1 MSIRVNLV
9 NLSSQ
14 WDCQIDCI
22 YFSGVKLNMKKTTKR
37 RLYVLG
43 IFLVAVFA
51 AGGLSSMKQPPPKK
65 EAKDNALLVET
76 LTLVKEPIDFK
87 ISSQGTVQPLINT
100 TLSAEVSGR
109 IIYISDKFVSGGLFQ
124 ADEVLLEIDP
134 TDYEVELAQARALV
148 KQRQIEYEGAKELRK
163 SGFRAEAELAS
174 AEAALAAAKS
184 SLVRAERNL
193 DRTKIRLPYKGI
205 VREKAADL
213 GQYVNPGSR
222 LAVTFAIDTAEVRL
236 PLTDRD
242 LSFLDLPAYQ
252 QQGIDT
258 AKLPNVRLSAVQ
270 RGEIVSWQA
279 RIIRTEGVV
288 DINSRVTFAVAQVID
303 PYKTNQ
309 TLAANDEP
317 VLPMGTYVSAEI
329 SGVTI
334 DNLIKVP
341 RSSLRNQ
348 SQILVVDNENKLRI
362 RDVDILHTDEAY
374 AYINGGVESGE
385 RITLTAIEAPIN
397 GMRLRTTDGFEPEI
411 EEQPETQVADNEQ
424 TEQWEKESL
433 QRKKA

>member
-1 MSIRVNLV
+1 
-9 NLSSQ
+9 
-14 WDCQIDCI
+14 
-22 YFSGVKLNMKKTTKR
+22 
-37 RLYVLG
+37 
-43 IFLVAVFA
+43 
-51 AGGLSSMKQPPPKK
+51 MKQPPPKK

-87 ISSQGTVQPLINT
+87 IASQGTVQPLINT

-109 IIYISDKFVSGGLFQ
+109 IIYISDKFVAGGLFN
-124 ADEVLLEIDP
+124 ANEVLLEIDP
-134 TDYEVELAQARALV
+134 TDYEVAVAQSRALV
-148 KQRQIEYEGAKELRK
+148 KQRQIEYEGAKKLRK

-184 SLVRAERNL
+184 SLVRDERNL

-222 LAVTFAIDTAEVRL
+222 LAVTFAIESAEVRL

-252 QQGIDT
+252 QLGIDKD
-258 AKLPNVRLSAVQ
+258 KLPNVTLSAIQ
-270 RGEIVSWQA
+270 KGQTVSWQA
-279 RIIRTEGVV
+279 KIIRTEGVV

-309 TLAANDEP
+309 TLVANNEP
-317 VLPMGTYVSAEI
+317 ALPMGTYVSAEI

-341 RSSLRNQ
+341 RSVLRSQ
-348 SQILVVDNENKLRI
+348 SQLLVVDEDNKLRI
-362 RDVDILHTDEAY
+362 RDVDILHTDDSY
-374 AYINGGVESGE
+374 AYIKGGVDSGE
-385 RITLTAIEAPIN
+385 RITITAIEAPIN
-397 GMRLRTTDGFEPEI
+397 GMRLRTTDGYLPEPT
-411 EEQPETQVADNEQ
+411 EQPETQIAENEQ
-424 TEQWEKESL
+424 TDQ
-433 QRKKA
+433 